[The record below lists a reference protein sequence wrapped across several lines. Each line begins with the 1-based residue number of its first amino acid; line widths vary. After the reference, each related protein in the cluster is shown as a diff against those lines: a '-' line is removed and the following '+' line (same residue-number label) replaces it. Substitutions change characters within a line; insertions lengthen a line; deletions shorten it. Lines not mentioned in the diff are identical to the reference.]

1 MKDLT
6 KVNLTLDSFAQN
18 VIDALYK
25 QCDKM
30 VASNIEYLLQNN
42 AELEF
47 LYERGKTVAQA
58 TEFFIEDYNVVYGI
72 SDR

>member
-25 QCDKM
+25 QCNTL
-30 VASNIEYLLQNN
+30 VASNIESIIQDN
-42 AELEF
+42 AELEY
-47 LYERGKTVAQA
+47 LYEKGKTVAQA